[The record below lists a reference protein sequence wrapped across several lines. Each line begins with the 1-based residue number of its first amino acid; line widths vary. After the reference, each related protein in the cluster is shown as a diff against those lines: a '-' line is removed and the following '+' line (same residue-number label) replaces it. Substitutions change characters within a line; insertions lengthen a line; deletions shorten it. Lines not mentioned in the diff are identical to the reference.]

1 MLKFKEFVTEEHEV
15 VIDVEPTVAL
25 SHLDKANEDLDLVT
39 LQPFV
44 NSALFVNAVRG
55 TLERYG
61 IVLPAHSNMQQLS
74 MEGEYVYA
82 LGDSG
87 HYVYMVHNLTPE
99 GAVEGYAQIVDHEEL
114 EDLKELNDDEDA
126 EDADVANTDGVSEW
140 KKYPPARRDDDSGN
154 TDEYA

>member
-1 MLKFKEFVTEEHEV
+1 MLRFKEFLNEETHVT
-15 VIDVEPTVAL
+15 IDVHPDLAL
-25 SHLDKANEDLDLVT
+25 MSIDKVNEDLDSVT

-74 MEGEYVYA
+74 MESEVVYA
-82 LGDSG
+82 LGESG
-87 HYVYMVHNLTPE
+87 HYVYMVHNLNDE
-99 GAVEGYAQIVDHEEL
+99 GYVEGYASVVTEE
-114 EDLKELNDDEDA
+114 ELNDLASLD
-126 EDADVANTDGVSEW
+126 DGEEEEISQPEEPRRW
-140 KKYPPARRDDDSGN
+140 IPPARRDDDSGN